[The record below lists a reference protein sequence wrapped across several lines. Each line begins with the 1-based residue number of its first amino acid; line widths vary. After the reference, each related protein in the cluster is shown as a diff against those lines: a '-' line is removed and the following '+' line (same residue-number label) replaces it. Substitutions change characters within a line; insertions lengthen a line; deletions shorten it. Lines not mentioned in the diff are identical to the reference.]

1 MARIDAFFKLM
12 SEEKASDLH
21 LATNNPPMLRIN
33 GELVRVDYP
42 PLQNDELKAMVYEIA
57 PEGKIKLF
65 EETSDVDFG
74 YEVPGVARYRA
85 NFFQQKYGISA
96 VFRLIP
102 SKVLTVE
109 ELGLPPVLKKFPLL
123 KKGLVLVTG
132 PTGSGKSTTLAAMMD
147 YANLQRHDHIITVED
162 PIEFVHR
169 SQNCLVQHREVGV
182 HTRSFASA
190 LRGALREDPDILL
203 VGEMRDL
210 ETIELA
216 LTAAAT
222 GHLVFGTLHT
232 SSAPKAV
239 DRIIDVFPT
248 NQQNQIRATL
258 AESLKGVIAQNL
270 FKRIDKPGR
279 VAALEI
285 LVVDIAIANLVR
297 EAKTHQIPG
306 MIQVGKKKGNQPL
319 DDAIMEHLRQ
329 TRISPGRSLRQVR
342 SIKRN
347 SAPSSKNRRRTTSR
361 NRISRHENAR
371 SRPDPVRDAAR
382 PTTASRI
389 LISPSVI
396 RCRSRISANSSR
408 SSSIRRS
415 KR

>member
-1 MARIDAFFKLM
+1 
-12 SEEKASDLH
+12 
-21 LATNNPPMLRIN
+21 MLRIN

-42 PLQNDELKAMVYEIA
+42 SLKNDELKAMVYEIA
-57 PEGKIKLF
+57 PEGKIKIF
-65 EETSDVDFG
+65 EETSDIDFG
-74 YEVPGVARYRA
+74 YEVPGMARYRA

-102 SKVLTVE
+102 SQVLTVE
-109 ELGLPPVLKKFPLL
+109 DLGLPPVLKKFPML
-123 KKGLVLVTG
+123 KKGLILVTG

-147 YANLQRHDHIITVED
+147 YANLHRHDHIITVED

-182 HTRSFASA
+182 HTRSFAAA

-203 VGEMRDL
+203 VGEMRDH

-232 SSAPKAV
+232 SSASKAV
-239 DRIIDVFPT
+239 DRVIDVFPT

-285 LVVDIAIANLVR
+285 LVVDMAIANLVR

-319 DDAIMEHLRQ
+319 DDAIMEHLRHA
-329 TRISPGRSLRQVR
+329 RISPEEAYDKA
-342 SIKRN
+342 IDK
-347 SAPSSKNRRRTTSR
+347 KKF
-361 NRISRHENAR
+361 
-371 SRPDPVRDAAR
+371 RPFLKEPPMDG
-382 PTTASRI
+382 TEE
-389 LISPSVI
+389 
-396 RCRSRISANSSR
+396 
-408 SSSIRRS
+408 
-415 KR
+415 

>member
-21 LATNNPPMLRIN
+21 LATGNPPMLRIN

-42 PLQNDELKAMVYEIA
+42 PLENDQLKAMVYEIA
-57 PEGKIKLF
+57 PEGKIKVF

-85 NFFQQKYGISA
+85 NFFQQKNGISA

-109 ELGLPPVLKKFPLL
+109 DLGLPPVLKKFPLL

-147 YANLQRHDHIITVED
+147 YANLHRHDHIITVED

-190 LRGALREDPDILL
+190 LRGALREDPDVLL

-232 SSAPKAV
+232 SSAAKAV
-239 DRIIDVFPT
+239 DRVIDVFPT
-248 NQQNQIRATL
+248 DQQNQIRTTL
-258 AESLKGVIAQNL
+258 SESLKGVVAQNL

-285 LVVDIAIANLVR
+285 LVFDTAVANLVR
-297 EAKTHQIPG
+297 EGKTHQIPG

-319 DDAIMEHLRQ
+319 DDAIMEHLRHM
-329 TRISPGRSLRQVR
+329 RISPEEAYDKC
-342 SIKRN
+342 IDK
-347 SAPSSKNRRRTTSR
+347 KKF
-361 NRISRHENAR
+361 
-371 SRPDPVRDAAR
+371 RPFLKTPPADELEEAA
-382 PTTASRI
+382 
-389 LISPSVI
+389 
-396 RCRSRISANSSR
+396 
-408 SSSIRRS
+408 
-415 KR
+415 